1 VSHLGFSVTACDYS
15 DLPQFGPDHLL
26 ARLAARER
34 VPAAFPLLHRGET
47 PEPSRS
53 EFTDPTRLAAILG
66 AANGEDRR
74 PKTGE
79 EVHFVVTGQQTGLL
93 TGPLYSFLK
102 AVTVIRLAADLEAA
116 SGLRH
121 IPLFWMASEDHDL
134 LEVNR
139 CTVNGRLF
147 VAGGRESSLP
157 ARRPQVAHIPLA
169 PHREAL
175 LDFLGETLPVD
186 RPDGRKTLDMVA
198 SCPFDNYALF
208 FQSLMKKLFRDQF
221 LHFIDPLALRPL
233 TGPVLAR
240 LVARWPETLAAFDAG
255 VTVLRSL
262 DFTPPLAQPG
272 LFEIVNG
279 ARVKVAITAEGAAL
293 STGPCSLEEAADTIR
308 RHPDRFSPN
317 AALRPILQDAVIPVS
332 AYVAGPSELLY
343 LWQIDAVYQV
353 AGVRRA
359 LLRPRISATFIEPKM
374 RRIALRF
381 GLPGAK
387 IFSARAL
394 LDSYSPSGNGDN
406 PELDTIRNAGRT
418 LLEGLDRFLGATPDR
433 VVDRTRR
440 TIASQVQKVTK
451 RIRGIEATRAG
462 IGRNN
467 LEKLAAGL
475 LPGGKLQERTTG
487 VVEFVAR
494 HGHDFVSR
502 TLKELDPWK
511 AAHFAV
517 DIIPGRDRRNPD
529 DDKD

>member
-1 VSHLGFSVTACDYS
+1 MSHLGFSVTACDYA

-34 VPAAFPLLHRGET
+34 IPAAFPLLNRGDP

-53 EFTDPTRLAAILG
+53 EFADPTRLSAILR
-66 AANGEDRR
+66 ATNGEDCGL
-74 PKTGE
+74 KAGK
-79 EVHFVVTGQQTGLL
+79 EVRFVVTGQQTGLL
-93 TGPLYSFLK
+93 AGPLYSFLK

-116 SGLRH
+116 SGVRH

-147 VAGGRESSLP
+147 VAGGRGNNPP
-157 ARRPQVAHIPLA
+157 ARRPQVAHIPLT
-169 PHREAL
+169 PHKKEL

-186 RPDGRKTLDMVA
+186 RPAGRKTLDMVA
-198 SCPFDNYALF
+198 SCPFDNYATF
-208 FQSLMKKLFRDQF
+208 FQSLMLELFRDQYLQF
-221 LHFIDPLALRPL
+221 VDPLSLRPL

-262 DFTPPLAQPG
+262 GFVPPLAQPG
-272 LFEIVNG
+272 LFEIVDG
-279 ARVKVAITAEGAAL
+279 TRVKVAISAEGAEL
-293 STGPCSLEEAADTIR
+293 STGPCSLEEAADSIR

-359 LLRPRISATFIEPKM
+359 FLRPRISATFIEPRI
-374 RRIALRF
+374 RRAALRF
-381 GLPGAK
+381 GLPGTK
-387 IFSARAL
+387 IFTARAL
-394 LDSYSPSGNGDN
+394 LDGYSPSDNGDN
-406 PELDTIRNAGRT
+406 PELDAIRNAGRT
-418 LLEGLDRFLGATPDR
+418 LLEGIDRFLGKTPDR

-451 RIRGIEATRAG
+451 RIRGIKAARAG
-462 IGRNN
+462 IGRDD
-467 LEKLAAGL
+467 LEKLAASL

-494 HGHDFVSR
+494 HGHDFVNLS
-502 TLKELDPWK
+502 LKRLDPWTT
-511 AAHFAV
+511 AHFAV
-517 DIIPGRDRRNPD
+517 DIIPGRDRRSPD
-529 DDKD
+529 DDED